1 MTVSLKVYDLLFKIN
16 LHLRQLQ
23 TRTTLKLFGS
33 LQVVIRIMND
43 KLQEAEESNEELQE
57 AGAMTIIPM
66 YDK

>member
-43 KLQEAEESNEELQE
+43 KLQEAEGGDQQATKQVL
-57 AGAMTIIPM
+57 
-66 YDK
+66 

>member
-1 MTVSLKVYDLLFKIN
+1 MTVSSRIYDLLFKIN

-43 KLQEAEESNEELQE
+43 KLQEAEENKQKLKKQVL
-57 AGAMTIIPM
+57 
-66 YDK
+66 

>member
-33 LQVVIRIMND
+33 LQVVIRIMNN
-43 KLQEAEESNEELQE
+43 KLQEAEEVAQKFWQQVL
-57 AGAMTIIPM
+57 
-66 YDK
+66 